1 MNTTI
6 NEIYALIS
14 ILLIVIT
21 LLFGLSLWLASK
33 AANTIFNTLN
43 NKINTLE
50 NITFER
56 LMLIEEQNKK
66 INEMD
71 ETIISLIEQNKLFDK
86 IHYNIVYDI
95 NNIEKTITTILDDTS
110 TKIKKLKTK
119 IVSSNKQ
126 IKNTHAN
133 YILEEQLKIDELK
146 TQINEL
152 STNLSLTN
160 DKITNV
166 ENTMVTNEEL
176 DDSFNTLTRYL
187 AELEITKESITAK
200 LLLKND
206 NILKPVNCWV
216 YLIRYNK
223 HFYKKE
229 LRNTQLNAPVYNV
242 EYLHHSGANDYE
254 SFHIYNRSMLSIAVG
269 RNSIRL
275 EDLNSKVGSIKDN
288 YHINIGV
295 MEGKVI
301 KFGTV
306 LDRVI

>member
-95 NNIEKTITTILDDTS
+95 NNIEKTITTLLDDTS
-110 TKIKKLKTK
+110 TQIKKLLDSDPTK
-119 IVSSNKQ
+119 PRPS
-126 IKNTHAN
+126 
-133 YILEEQLKIDELK
+133 KIPNNWSIESL
-146 TQINEL
+146 N
-152 STNLSLTN
+152 SRGNLCRK
-160 DKITNV
+160 D
-166 ENTMVTNEEL
+166 
-176 DDSFNTLTRYL
+176 
-187 AELEITKESITAK
+187 
-200 LLLKND
+200 LL
-206 NILKPVNCWV
+206 
-216 YLIRYNK
+216 R
-223 HFYKKE
+223 F
-229 LRNTQLNAPVYNV
+229 
-242 EYLHHSGANDYE
+242 
-254 SFHIYNRSMLSIAVG
+254 LSIFH
-269 RNSIRL
+269 SFFSEIF
-275 EDLNSKVGSIKDN
+275 I
-288 YHINIGV
+288 Y
-295 MEGKVI
+295 
-301 KFGTV
+301 
-306 LDRVI
+306 